1 MCRGGESKRPR
12 AGNAFAH
19 VPRNVP
25 RKAAAQ
31 QVTLV
36 AWGCGHV
43 QLATLSPGPHF
54 RLRCSGL
61 VCVAAA
67 LWLALLDGMT
77 EAGRCSDGAEQPPLA
92 PSIKGGAADVLCL
105 AAPRVRRHSPP
116 PLLILVQAGQ
126 ISPTPVCDTRDAAGP
141 GGGEAIHTA
150 AMWVMYPS
158 YGCPDQP
165 PEIRDRSRCAVLV
178 QRQDATERQ
187 DVQSA
192 PVHTKTNCVGCLNL
206 SLEGI
211 HSR

>member
-1 MCRGGESKRPR
+1 MGGRAASSRRPRQPPKRRGRPAWPARRAGRRGWLIVQGGWEPRLRVGGESKRPR

-158 YGCPDQP
+158 YGSP
-165 PEIRDRSRCAVLV
+165 RSAAG
-178 QRQDATERQ
+178 D
-187 DVQSA
+187 S
-192 PVHTKTNCVGCLNL
+192 
-206 SLEGI
+206 
-211 HSR
+211 

>member
-1 MCRGGESKRPR
+1 MGGRTASSRRPGQPPKRRGRSARPARRAGRRGWLIVQGGWEPRLRAGGESKRPR

-158 YGCPDQP
+158 YGSP
-165 PEIRDRSRCAVLV
+165 RSAAG
-178 QRQDATERQ
+178 D
-187 DVQSA
+187 S
-192 PVHTKTNCVGCLNL
+192 
-206 SLEGI
+206 
-211 HSR
+211 